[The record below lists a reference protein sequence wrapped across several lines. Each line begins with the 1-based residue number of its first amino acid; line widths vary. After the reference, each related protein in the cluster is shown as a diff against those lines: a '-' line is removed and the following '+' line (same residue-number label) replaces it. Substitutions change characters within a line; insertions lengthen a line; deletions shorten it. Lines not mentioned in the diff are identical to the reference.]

1 MEIRKI
7 SVIAIAVLLIFAA
20 VYHSQRVNE
29 ITDELDTLIDKV
41 EQDADENSID
51 ELISAWDGYRAKLAC
66 TFSHNCL
73 DDLNVK
79 IHTLAP
85 VANDDKSTLL
95 ADTCEI
101 RLRLNDLRETQRINL
116 ANLF

>member
-29 ITDELDTLIDKV
+29 ITDELDILIDKV
-41 EQDADENSID
+41 EQSADEKSID
-51 ELISAWDGYRAKLAC
+51 ELISAWDGYRIKLAC
-66 TFSHNCL
+66 TFSHDCL
-73 DDLNVK
+73 DDLNIK

-85 VANDDKSTLL
+85 IVNDDKGILL

>member
-29 ITDELDTLIDKV
+29 ITDELDTLIDTV
-41 EQDADENSID
+41 EQNADEKSID
-51 ELISAWDGYRAKLAC
+51 ELINAWDGYRAKLAC

-73 DDLNVK
+73 DDINVK

-85 VANDDKSTLL
+85 IVNGDKRTIL